1 MDNFFI
7 LETSICEIEEYI
19 SLFDECDH
27 TSSIP
32 ELSIL
37 MNDQKR
43 TSIRLYSSITP
54 QIQYLI
60 YQYPIY
66 EDKYFQI
73 YRTHNFLKTIYSW
86 YAPYRSYEIFGQ
98 HKEQFDSYQVLTFYK
113 SLTYE
118 EKKKLIEF
126 SNIINSEK

>member
-73 YRTHNFLKTIYSW
+73 YRTHNFQRQYIHGMHHIEVMKYLVNIKNN
-86 YAPYRSYEIFGQ
+86 
-98 HKEQFDSYQVLTFYK
+98 
-113 SLTYE
+113 
-118 EKKKLIEF
+118 LIH
-126 SNIINSEK
+126 IRY